1 MASER
6 RIVNVDWG
14 VIFGLTGVGA
24 GVISLVYA
32 RTQAINARR
41 QADAANLATTLQL
54 QREMSD
60 RIFQHRMALIR
71 DPLIAKLYY
80 ENIPALAE
88 ITRED
93 GQTLESL
100 VTIRN
105 AIDGLQDMYFLRKRG
120 IVEKYH
126 WRHWASAFSVVARV
140 PAARVVYDNGIAR
153 DVWDPEF
160 VVFLRPL
167 FDGQPLADP
176 KVE

>member
-1 MASER
+1 MS
-6 RIVNVDWG
+6 VDWG
-14 VIFGLTGVGA
+14 VVFGLIGVTVGC
-24 GVISLVYA
+24 GSLIYA
-32 RTQAINARR
+32 RTTAIHAAR
-41 QADAANLATTLQL
+41 QADAAHLATTLQL

-60 RIFQHRMALIR
+60 RIFAHRMALIR
-71 DPLIAKLYY
+71 DPLVAKIYY
-80 ENIPALAE
+80 ENIPDLKE
-88 ITRED
+88 LTRED

-126 WRHWASAFSVVARV
+126 WRHWAAAFAVVSRV
-140 PAARVVYDNGIAR
+140 PVAKIVYENGIMR
-153 DVWDPEF
+153 DVWEPEF
-160 VVFLRPL
+160 VEFMRPL

>member
-1 MASER
+1 MT
-6 RIVNVDWG
+6 VDWG
-14 VIFGLTGVGA
+14 VVFGLTGVAVAGA
-24 GVISLVYA
+24 SLLYA
-32 RTQAINARR
+32 RTQAIHARR

-54 QREMSD
+54 QHDMSE

-80 ENIPALAE
+80 ENIPDLAE
-88 ITRED
+88 IARED
-93 GQTLESL
+93 GAVLESL

-126 WRHWASAFSVVARV
+126 WRHWSAAFGV
-140 PAARVVYDNGIAR
+140 AARAPITKLVYENGIQR
-153 DVWDPEF
+153 EVWDPEF
-160 VVFLRPL
+160 VAFLQPL

-176 KVE
+176 GDAKP